1 MPDKP
6 KKPIIIPEGST
17 RGPLP
22 GEIDRPEYRP
32 EMESGPPSIRTVP
45 PPIKKAKGG
54 KIANLRPMK
63 ISTPMNP
70 MNAGEIPPMGGG
82 MVIPRYNSRAIRPGG
97 MAAGGS
103 VRGSGCAVR
112 GKTKGRMV

>member
-1 MPDKP
+1 MPAKP
-6 KKPIIIPEGST
+6 KKPIIREPIT

-22 GEIDRPEYRP
+22 GEIKPNNPDYDS
-32 EMESGPPSIRTVP
+32 EMESVP
-45 PPIKKAKGG
+45 PPENKARGG
-54 KIANLRPMK
+54 KIANLKPMK
-63 ISTPMNP
+63 MLPSMNP

-97 MAAGGS
+97 MAHGGS

>member
-1 MPDKP
+1 MPAKP

-22 GEIDRPEYRP
+22 GEIDPKNPDYGP
-32 EMESGPPSIRTVP
+32 EMESDP